1 MVSNKT
7 NHATLVTHFGAGK
20 KVGRIFRQV
29 PSAMV
34 LGLLRLRVAGL
45 TSAGQHGVGG
55 SLRDADVRYVP
66 PRHGQQQRYEPQC
79 HQLCA
84 HGTERNSKTRQIR
97 LRLRTTAAV
106 TEGSQY

>member
-1 MVSNKT
+1 M
-7 NHATLVTHFGAGK
+7 THFGAGK
-20 KVGRIFRQV
+20 KVGGIFRQV

-45 TSAGQHGVGG
+45 TAAGQHGVGG

-66 PRHGQQQRYEPQC
+66 PRHGQQQRYEPQS

-84 HGTERNSKTRQIR
+84 HGTELENASNSTSP
-97 LRLRTTAAV
+97 TDD
-106 TEGSQY
+106 SSSD